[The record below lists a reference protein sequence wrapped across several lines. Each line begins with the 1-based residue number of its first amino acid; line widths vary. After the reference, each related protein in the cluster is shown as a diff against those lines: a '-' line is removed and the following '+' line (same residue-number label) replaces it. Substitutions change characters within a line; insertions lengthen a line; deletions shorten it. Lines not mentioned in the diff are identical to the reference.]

1 MASIE
6 IKDDKIA
13 NNIDKYPNGEK
24 VVGAQTFVVN
34 TTFLG
39 DVYINGR
46 PYRQL
51 CFTPNQ
57 VALAIEDFLNGE
69 DYDDGEEEHN
79 MKNKEE

>member
-24 VVGAQTFVVN
+24 VVGAQTFGVK

-46 PYRQL
+46 HYRQL

>member
-1 MASIE
+1 MERDI
-6 IKDDKIA
+6 
-13 NNIDKYPNGEK
+13 PNSQLK
-24 VVGAQTFVVN
+24 
-34 TTFLG
+34 FLG

-79 MKNKEE
+79 MKNKEQFYIFL